1 MTTHPRLDLT
11 TGLQILQVLA
21 VCIGVAGIF
30 LAVGRK
36 DQVLDSSVQDIAEL
50 REIASDLA
58 RASVESAMNDRNQDR
73 RLDEIRDRLLRL
85 ETER

>member
-1 MTTHPRLDLT
+1 MTTPHRIDVPT
-11 TGLQILQVLA
+11 ALQIAQIVVVAL
-21 VCIGVAGIF
+21 GVAGLF

-36 DQVLDSSVQDIAEL
+36 DPVLEASVQDIAEL

-58 RASVESAMNDRNQDR
+58 RASVESAMTDRNQDR

-85 ETER
+85 ETAR

>member
-1 MTTHPRLDLT
+1 MPTA
-11 TGLQILQVLA
+11 LQIAQIVVVAL
-21 VCIGVAGIF
+21 GVAGLF

-36 DQVLDSSVQDIAEL
+36 DQVLEASVQDIAEL

-58 RASVESAMNDRNQDR
+58 RASVESAMTDRNQDR

-85 ETER
+85 ETAR